1 MQEIMNRKRMPE
13 IEKEKVAEKMERRVR
28 EKDWEWGGGVVVGRE
43 AACCTEA
50 VTGLLC
56 GAWRRLIIQLIM
68 IRLFPAGTAALEM
81 ESLCS
86 HTPLWKRWGM
96 VPCR

>member
-1 MQEIMNRKRMPE
+1 MNRKKAPE
-13 IEKEKVAEKMERRVR
+13 IEKEKEAEKMGV
-28 EKDWEWGGGVVVGRE
+28 GGCCRE
-43 AACCTEA
+43 AA
-50 VTGLLC
+50 TGLLR

-86 HTPLWKRWGM
+86 HTPQWKRWGM

>member
-1 MQEIMNRKRMPE
+1 MNREKTPE
-13 IEKEKVAEKMERRVR
+13 IAKEEEVEKMERSER
-28 EKDWEWGGGVVVGRE
+28 EREGCCGE
-43 AACCTEA
+43 AA
-50 VTGLLC
+50 TGLLC

-86 HTPLWKRWGM
+86 HTPRWKRWGM
-96 VPCR
+96 APCR

>member
-1 MQEIMNRKRMPE
+1 MNRKKTPE
-13 IEKEKVAEKMERRVR
+13 IEKEEEEVEKMERRVR
-28 EKDWEWGGGVVVGRE
+28 QREREGCCRE
-43 AACCTEA
+43 AA
-50 VTGLLC
+50 TGLLC

-86 HTPLWKRWGM
+86 HTPQWKRWGM
-96 VPCR
+96 APCR

>member
-1 MQEIMNRKRMPE
+1 MIDGEQYAAHARDNEQKEKTPE
-13 IEKEKVAEKMERRVR
+13 IEKEEEVEENGERSER
-28 EKDWEWGGGVVVGRE
+28 ERERCRRE
-43 AACCTEA
+43 AA
-50 VTGLLC
+50 TGLLC

-86 HTPLWKRWGM
+86 HTPQWKRWGM
-96 VPCR
+96 APCR